1 MESSKR
7 EAVHIFGT
15 LSRGRWPRR
24 PGRGAWGFI
33 NNNNSNNNNK
43 KKIKALL
50 RSIHRIALH
59 PNKLTKLIYAKK
71 LTNS

>member
-1 MESSKR
+1 M
-7 EAVHIFGT
+7 A
-15 LSRGRWPRR
+15 LSRGED
-24 PGRGAWGFI
+24 GRVDLVEELGVLLI
-33 NNNNSNNNNK
+33 IIIVIITIK